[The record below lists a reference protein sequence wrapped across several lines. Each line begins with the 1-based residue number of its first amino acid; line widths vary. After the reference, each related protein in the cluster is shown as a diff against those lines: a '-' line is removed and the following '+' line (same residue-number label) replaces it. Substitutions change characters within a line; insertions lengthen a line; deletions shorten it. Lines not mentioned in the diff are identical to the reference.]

1 LSYAIIRMQ
10 KMKSPAI
17 KGIQFHNQRER
28 ESETNP
34 DIEESKS
41 HLNYDLHN
49 ETPID
54 YLETINKKIEDGVD
68 TGGKKIRKDAVRLC
82 EFLITSDKSYFD
94 GLTEEREKEF
104 FEKAYEFIENRYGKE
119 NIVYATV
126 HKDEKTPHLHV
137 GFVPIT
143 EDQRLSAKEFFG
155 QKKQLVQLQ
164 DDFHKHLKDSGFELD
179 RGTSS
184 DKKHITQARFKAE
197 TLEKQAKEYE
207 KKIQEIEKLQAQI
220 KKVES
225 IEVKN
230 PLFQRDYV
238 QISKTDFEN
247 MQNQLK
253 KGIATRDDRDEMV
266 GTIERAKK
274 EISGL
279 KSDNLSLKKKLARS
293 EEYKGFLTKSLSSQE
308 QKNKQLE
315 EENGKLKGQLKKIA
329 EFATASVKVML
340 KEAREIDSSRGIEK
354 RLLQAYTSFKNVFSG
369 KDKGKAPEELQ
380 KDSETKP
387 KRSKDKPDFEI
398 GE

>member
-1 LSYAIIRMQ
+1 MSYAIIRMQ
-10 KMKSPAI
+10 KMKSTAI

-34 DIEESKS
+34 DIEEAKS

-54 YLETINKKIEDGVD
+54 YLETINKQIEDGVD

-104 FEKAYEFIENRYGKE
+104 FEKAYEFIEDRYGKE

-207 KKIQEIEKLQAQI
+207 KKIQEIEKLQDQI

-253 KGIATRDDRDEMV
+253 KGIATRDDRDELV

-274 EISGL
+274 EISWL
-279 KSDNLSLKKKLARS
+279 KSDNLSLKKKLDQS
-293 EEYKGFLTKSLSSQE
+293 EEYKGFLTKSLSRQE

-315 EENGKLKGQLKKIA
+315 EENSKLKGQLKKMV
-329 EFATASVKVML
+329 EFATVSVKVIL
-340 KEAREIDSSRGIEK
+340 KEAREIDPSRGIEE
-354 RLLQAYTSFKNVFSG
+354 RLFQAYTSFRNKFLG

-380 KDSETKP
+380 RDLEKKP
-387 KRSKDKPDFEI
+387 ERSKDKSDFEI

>member
-1 LSYAIIRMQ
+1 MSYAIIRMQ
-10 KMKSPAI
+10 KMKSTAI

-34 DIEESKS
+34 DIEEAKS

-94 GLTEEREKEF
+94 GLTEEREKKF
-104 FEKAYEFIENRYGKE
+104 FEKAYEFIEDRYGKE

-230 PLFQRDYV
+230 SLFQRDYV

-253 KGIATRDDRDEMV
+253 KGIATRDDRDELV
-266 GTIERAKK
+266 GTIEKTKK
-274 EISGL
+274 EISWL
-279 KSDNLSLKKKLARS
+279 KSDNLSLKKKLDRS

-315 EENGKLKGQLKKIA
+315 EENSKLKGQLKKMV
-329 EFATASVKVML
+329 EFATVSVKVIL
-340 KEAREIDSSRGIEK
+340 KEALEIDPSKGMEK
-354 RLLQAYTSFKNVFSG
+354 RLFQAYMSFRNKFFG

-380 KDSETKP
+380 KDLEKKP
-387 KRSKDKPDFEI
+387 ERSKDKPDFEI

>member
-1 LSYAIIRMQ
+1 MSYAIIRMQ

-34 DIEESKS
+34 DIEEAKS

-49 ETPID
+49 EAPID

-104 FEKAYEFIENRYGKE
+104 FEKAYEFIEDRYGKE

-253 KGIATRDDRDEMV
+253 KGIATRDDRDELV
-266 GTIERAKK
+266 ETIERAKK

-329 EFATASVKVML
+329 EFATASVKAML

-354 RLLQAYTSFKNVFSG
+354 RLLQAYTSFKNTFSG

-380 KDSETKP
+380 KDSETKL

>member
-1 LSYAIIRMQ
+1 MQ

-34 DIEESKS
+34 DIEEAKS
-41 HLNYDLHN
+41 YLNYDLHN

-104 FEKAYEFIENRYGKE
+104 FEKAYEFIEDRYGKE

-253 KGIATRDDRDEMV
+253 KGIATRDDRDELV

-274 EISGL
+274 EISWL
-279 KSDNLSLKKKLARS
+279 KSDNLSLKKKLDQS
-293 EEYKGFLTKSLSSQE
+293 EQYKGFLTKSLSRQE

-315 EENGKLKGQLKKIA
+315 EENSKLKEQLKKVV
-329 EFATASVKVML
+329 EFAKVSVKVVL
-340 KEAREIDSSRGIEK
+340 KEAIEIDPSRAIEK
-354 RLLQAYTSFKNVFSG
+354 RLFQAFSSFRDKFLG
-369 KDKGKAPEELQ
+369 KDKGKSPEEIQ
-380 KDSETKP
+380 KDLEKKP
-387 KRSKDKPDFEI
+387 ERSKDKPDFEI

>member
-1 LSYAIIRMQ
+1 MSYAIIRMQ

-104 FEKAYEFIENRYGKE
+104 FEKAYEFIEDRYGKE

-184 DKKHITQARFKAE
+184 DKRHITQARFKAE

-253 KGIATRDDRDEMV
+253 KGIATKDDRDELV

-293 EEYKGFLTKSLSSQE
+293 EEYKGFLTKSLSGQE

-315 EENGKLKGQLKKIA
+315 EENSKLKGQLKKIA

-354 RLLQAYTSFKNVFSG
+354 RLLQAYTSFKNAFSG